1 MGYMH
6 IENLYKNQDIL
17 LFKECYAL
25 EKIHGSSGD
34 ITWDAGHLSFN
45 AGGTSQVRFEALF
58 DHTKLREVFT
68 NLGHEKAVIYGE
80 VHGGS
85 VQRMKSVYGLA
96 YGFIVFD
103 IQLSGMYL
111 SVPKMVEVA
120 DLFGLEVVPY
130 VRIPTT
136 LDAIDAARDRPSE
149 LAERRGLG
157 VQKREGVVLRPL
169 VEVTKNNGE
178 RLMAK
183 HKNEKYEERMTPQK
197 VEDPAKLAIL
207 AVANAIAEEW
217 VTPMRLNHVL
227 AKTPATDM
235 KDVPVLIKAMV
246 EDVYREAKG
255 EIVESREATT
265 AIGRKTVELFK
276 AHLQEAL
283 HQKAES

>member
-25 EKIHGSSGD
+25 EKIHGSSANV
-34 ITWDAGHLSFN
+34 TWNAGQLSFD
-45 AGGTSQVRFEALF
+45 AGGTSQVRFEKLF
-58 DHTKLREVFT
+58 DHWKFRETFAS
-68 NLGHEKAVIYGE
+68 LGHEKAVLYGE

-85 VQRMKSVYGLA
+85 VQRMKSVYGLE

-103 IQLSGMYL
+103 LQLSGMYVA
-111 SVPKMVEVA
+111 VPYMEEVA
-120 DLFGLEVVPY
+120 GFFGLEVVPY
-130 VRIPTT
+130 KRIPTT
-136 LDAIDAARDRPSE
+136 MEAIDAERDAPSE
-149 LAERRGLG
+149 VARRRGLG
-157 VQKREGVVLRPL
+157 EQKREGVVLRPL

-207 AVANAIAEEW
+207 EAANAIAEEW

-255 EIVESREATT
+255 EIVESREAST

-276 AHLQEAL
+276 AHLQDAL

>member
-1 MGYMH
+1 MSYMH
-6 IENLYKNQDIL
+6 LENLYKNQDIL

-25 EKIHGSSGD
+25 EKVHGSSAN
-34 ITWDAGHLSFN
+34 ITWDAGHLSFDS
-45 AGGTSQVRFEALF
+45 GGTSQVRFEKLF
-58 DHTKLREVFT
+58 DHAKLREIFT
-68 NLGHEKAVIYGE
+68 TLGHEKAVIYGE

-85 VQRMKSVYGLA
+85 VQRMKSVYGLE

-103 IQLSGMYL
+103 VQLSGMYL
-111 SVPKMVEVA
+111 SVPDMVEIA
-120 DLFGLEVVPY
+120 QLFGLEVVPFSK
-130 VRIPTT
+130 IPTT
-136 LDAIDAARDRPSE
+136 IEAIDAERDKPSE
-149 LAERRGLG
+149 VAVRRGLG

-169 VEVTKNNGE
+169 IEVTKNNGG
-178 RLMAK
+178 RVMAK

-197 VEDPAKLAIL
+197 VEDPARLAIL
-207 AVANAIAEEW
+207 EAANAIAEEW

-255 EIVESREATT
+255 EIVESREAVT
-265 AIGRKTVELFK
+265 AIGRKAVELFK
-276 AHLQEAL
+276 AHLQETL